1 MNCVLYARVSTDKQA
16 EKELSIPAQCQ
27 AMRDYAAQRGWTIVE
42 EFIEPGASARTA
54 ERPALMRL
62 LALCRGQSRPNVV
75 LVHKIDR
82 LARNVF
88 DHATI
93 RALLKQHHIKLASV
107 VENVDDSVSGE
118 LVENI
123 MASIA
128 QFYSANLSE
137 EVKKGMRQKV
147 MNGGWPHRPPRGYIR
162 VKTEQSRSIEIH
174 PAEGP
179 LMKRAF
185 EWYATGLYSVKALT
199 KRLAAAGVLSR
210 TGGPVP
216 QAHLR
221 RLLAN
226 SFYAGFVRWHD
237 LECRGTH
244 PALIS
249 RELFDKVQTM
259 IDRRFRNPG
268 PKGSRIPGFPLRG
281 LAVCSSC
288 RGRMTGERHGKFRY
302 YRCSRQTYR
311 RELCPG
317 RACNVLRA
325 HDGLERICRQ
335 LRLNQSLVKDVEAAA
350 AHVIGERVAFANAAR
365 EQFRQDEAALLA
377 REMELTDAF
386 STGDLTP
393 NLFNQEIAALREK
406 RQRLNQVANTAPI
419 TVEQLTEQ
427 VGRILRTAASFWD
440 LYTPLNEPRK
450 TEMLRQV
457 FATVV
462 LDHDGIAGFTLNAPY
477 DTLAAAD
484 QQGKTAPLELASAV
498 VNAA

>member
-16 EKELSIPAQCQ
+16 DKELSIPAQRQ
-27 AMRDYAAQRGWTIVE
+27 AMRDYANQRGWHVIE

-54 ERPALMRL
+54 DRPELARL
-62 LALCRGQSRPNVV
+62 LARCRSDARPHVV

-93 RALLKQHHIKLASV
+93 RAVLKQHGIRLASV
-107 VENVDDSVSGE
+107 VENVDESVSGE

-147 MNGGWPHRPPRGYIR
+147 INGGWPHRPPRGYFL
-162 VKTEQSRSIEIH
+162 VKTGQSSRIEIH
-174 PAEGP
+174 PKDGP
-179 LMKRAF
+179 LMKLAF
-185 EWYATGLYSVKALT
+185 EWYSTGLYSVKALAG
-199 KRLAAAGVLSR
+199 RLERAGLQSR

-221 RLLAN
+221 RLLAH

-237 LECRGTH
+237 SECRGAH
-244 PALIS
+244 PPLIS
-249 RELFDKVQTM
+249 RELFDRVQAV
-259 IDRRFRNPG
+259 IDQRFRNPG
-268 PKGSRIPGFPLRG
+268 PKGSAIPGFPLRG

-311 RELCPG
+311 RDLCSG
-317 RACNVLRA
+317 RSCNVDRAHAELRRICQQIRLDAASVKDIETSATKIIQQRIVDAGAAHRNLRA
-325 HDGLERICRQ
+325 
-335 LRLNQSLVKDVEAAA
+335 
-350 AHVIGERVAFANAAR
+350 
-365 EQFRQDEAALLA
+365 DESALLV

-386 STGDLTP
+386 AAGDVAP
-393 NLFNQEIAALREK
+393 NEFNTEIAAIRQK
-406 RQRLNQVANTAPI
+406 RAQLNKIAGRAPLTA
-419 TVEQLTEQ
+419 EQLSEG
-427 VGRILRTAASFWD
+427 VGRMLHLASSFWD
-440 LYTPLNEPRK
+440 LYDPLNEQQK
-450 TEMLRQV
+450 TQMLRQL
-457 FATVV
+457 FASVV
-462 LDHDGIAGFTLNAPY
+462 LDHNGIAGFTLNPPY
-477 DTLAAAD
+477 DALLRA
-484 QQGKTAPLELASAV
+484 GHYNKTPDELATTLV
-498 VNAA
+498 DAA

>member
-27 AMRDYAAQRGWTIVE
+27 AMRDYAAQRGWMVVE

-62 LALCRGQSRPNVV
+62 LALCRSQSRPNVV
-75 LVHKIDR
+75 LIHKIDR

-147 MNGGWPHRPPRGYIR
+147 MNGGWPHRPPRGY
-162 VKTEQSRSIEIH
+162 VLLKAEQSSSIEIH
-174 PAEGP
+174 PTEGP

-185 EWYATGLYSVKALT
+185 EWYATGLYSVKALA
-199 KRLAAAGVLSR
+199 KRLASAGLVSR

-249 RELFDKVQTM
+249 RDLFDKVQTV

-335 LRLNQSLVKDVEAAA
+335 LRLDGTLATDVQAAA
-350 AHVIGERVAFANAAR
+350 ADVIRDRLTSADAAR
-365 EQFRQDEAALLA
+365 EQLQQDEASLLA
-377 REMELTDAF
+377 KEMELTDAF
-386 STGDLTP
+386 SAGDLAP
-393 NLFNQEIAALREK
+393 NVFNQEIATLRTRR
-406 RQRLNQVANTAPI
+406 RQLYQATNTAPI
-419 TVEQLTEQ
+419 TAEQLTET
-427 VGRILRTAASFWD
+427 VGRILRTASSFWD
-440 LYTPLNEPRK
+440 LYTLLNEQGK
-450 TEMLRQV
+450 TDMLRQV

-477 DTLAAAD
+477 DTLAAAR
-484 QQGKTAPLELASAV
+484 QHGTTALELASAV